1 MERRARFKNDKLAPI
16 RSLWDMWRQRL
27 PLLFN
32 PGSEVTIDEQLVPFK
47 GRCSFKQY
55 MPKKPAKYG
64 IKIWTAADVST
75 SYAWKV
81 SIYTGKSGEA
91 REVDQARRVVLE
103 LLEDMTG
110 ITVTCDNFF
119 TSYQLGQELLK
130 KKVTLVGTIRKNK
143 PELPPQLL
151 DVKRRDVLSSVFA
164 FTSNT
169 TAVSYMPKKGK
180 NVLLIST
187 KHRQPAV
194 EEGPKKKPKMI
205 TDYNHCKGAVDT
217 LDQLVHNFS
226 CQRRS
231 RRWPLTL
238 FFNMLDIS
246 ANNAYIIFTHVDPS
260 WNEGKRVRRRLF
272 LQALATALTS
282 PVIMRRQT
290 LPRIPQSSALVK
302 EMQST
307 AHGSAAFQSEHR
319 EEELPPNLPAEKR
332 RTCKMCKNRTFN
344 TCVSCGH
351 PIWQEHRAISCQSCI
366 QK

>member
-1 MERRARFKNDKLAPI
+1 MSRKRFHQILRAMRFDDKMQRRARFKNDKLAPI
-16 RSLWDMWRQRL
+16 RSLWDMWRHRL

-32 PGSEVTIDEQLVPFK
+32 PGSEVTIDEQLLPFK

-91 REVDQARRVVLE
+91 RE
-103 LLEDMTG
+103 
-110 ITVTCDNFF
+110 
-119 TSYQLGQELLK
+119 
-130 KKVTLVGTIRKNK
+130 
-143 PELPPQLL
+143 LPPQLL
-151 DVKRRDVLSSVFA
+151 NLKGRDVLSSVFA
-164 FTSNT
+164 FTNNT

-205 TDYNHCKGAVDT
+205 TDYNRCKGAVYT

-246 ANNAYIIFTHVDPS
+246 AFNAYVIYTHVDPS
-260 WNEGKRVRRRLF
+260 WNEGKQARRRLF
-272 LQALATALTS
+272 LHDLASVLTA
-282 PVIMRRQT
+282 PEIMRRQT
-290 LPRIPQSSALVK
+290 VPRTPQSLALVK
-302 EMQST
+302 EMQAT
-307 AHGSAAFQSEHR
+307 AHGSAAFQAAHR
-319 EEELPPNLPAEKR
+319 EEELPRNLPEVKR
-332 RTCKMCKNRTFN
+332 KTCKRCTNRTIG

-351 PIWQEHRAISCQSCI
+351 PICKQHRAPISCQSCN